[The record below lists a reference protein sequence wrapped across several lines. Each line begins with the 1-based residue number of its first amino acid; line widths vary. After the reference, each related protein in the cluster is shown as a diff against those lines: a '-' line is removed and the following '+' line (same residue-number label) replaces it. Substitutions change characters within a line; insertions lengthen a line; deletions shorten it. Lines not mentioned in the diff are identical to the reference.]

1 MSILNALLIFCA
13 YLINAPAFAL
23 FNMSCIPFQKL
34 HKGSHSTTW
43 KSTLTSD
50 LKRDEGT
57 RYEIYLDSKKKPT
70 FGIGHLIKESDP
82 EYNKPINTSVPKS
95 RVEAVFESDLNTH
108 IDECHRLI
116 NNFDL
121 LPDEAK
127 VVIGN
132 MEFNLGRSRL
142 SKFTKFIKA
151 VKTADWDTAA
161 AEMENSNW
169 YHQVGDRSKRLK
181 NRIQKLSR

>member
-1 MSILNALLIFCA
+1 
-13 YLINAPAFAL
+13 
-23 FNMSCIPFQKL
+23 MSCIFFQKF
-34 HKGSHSTTW
+34 HEGNHSTTW

-57 RYEIYLDSKKKPT
+57 KYEIYLDSKNRRT
-70 FGIGHLIKESDP
+70 FGTGHLIKESDP
-82 EYNKPINTSVPKS
+82 EYKKPLHTHVPKS
-95 RVEAVFESDLNTH
+95 RVEAVFESDLNAH

-116 NNFDL
+116 NNFSS

-132 MEFNLGRSRL
+132 MLFNLGRPKL
-142 SKFTKFIKA
+142 SNFTKFIKA
-151 VKTADWDTAA
+151 VKNADWDTAA
-161 AEMENSNW
+161 SEMENSNW

-181 NRIQKLSR
+181 NRIQKLSW